1 MKTIQ
6 ISLTAEQYEK
16 LLAAMQEAGFSDVS
30 SFVAM
35 AALRRAAQVLA
46 GE

>member
-16 LLAAMQEAGFSDVS
+16 LLTAAREAGFADVS

-46 GE
+46 GK